1 MGTQGAGRPDPS
13 EAIGYDEFSML
24 ADNAAEVGLPFVAA
38 PPVTRRHVEVA
49 DGRHVSALVWG
60 EDPAE
65 VVFLHGGGQNAH
77 TWDTVVLALGR
88 PAVAIDLP
96 GHGHSAWRTD
106 STYLPAT
113 MAPDVATA
121 VGTLAP
127 TATLVVGM
135 SLGGLTSLALAAS
148 RPGLVGDLVLVDVTP
163 GVDRTKTA
171 AIAAFLAGPEVFD
184 DFDEILRRTVAH
196 NPGRSEASLR
206 RGVLHNAK
214 ELPDGRWTWRYDRG
228 LAAGAAG
235 TPGEAD
241 AATIDTLLAQ
251 TADPGA
257 LWPATRAVTGR
268 LLLVRGGRSP
278 VVDDADVDELLR
290 HRPDA
295 EVVVVD
301 GAGHSVQ
308 GDRPRELAAHV
319 QRFLPPR

>member
-1 MGTQGAGRPDPS
+1 MGAQGAGRPDPS
-13 EAIGYDEFSML
+13 GANGYDEFSML
-24 ADNAAEVGLPFVAA
+24 ADNAAEVGLPLAAA
-38 PPVTRRHVEVA
+38 PSVTRRHVEVA
-49 DGRHVSALVWG
+49 ENRHVSALVWG
-60 EDPAE
+60 DDPAE

-77 TWDTVVLALGR
+77 TWDTVLLALGR

-96 GHGHSAWRTD
+96 GHGHSAWRDD

-121 VGTLAP
+121 VSTLAP
-127 TATLVVGM
+127 SATLVVGM

-148 RPGLVGDLVLVDVTP
+148 RPGAVGDLVLVDVTP

-184 DFDEILRRTVAH
+184 DFDDILRRTVAH

-228 LAAGAAG
+228 LAAGASDG
-235 TPGEAD
+235 S
-241 AATIDTLLAQ
+241 TIDTLLAQ
-251 TADPGA
+251 TADPDA

-278 VVDDADVDELLR
+278 VVDDADVDELRR

-308 GDRPRELAAHV
+308 GDRPLELAAHV
-319 QRFLPPR
+319 RRFLPTH